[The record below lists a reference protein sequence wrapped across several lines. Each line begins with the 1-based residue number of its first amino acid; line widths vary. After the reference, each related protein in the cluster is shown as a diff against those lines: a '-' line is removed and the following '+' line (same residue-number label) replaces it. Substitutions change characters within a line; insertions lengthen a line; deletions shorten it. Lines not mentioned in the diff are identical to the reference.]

1 MSNKTNK
8 SNNLKR
14 MIMEKETL
22 NQIAKFFVNLYGE
35 EIEDIT
41 SDAIYEWWS
50 MNWSNWVD
58 ETNQDVYIEVEKAV
72 WAEINRL

>member
-1 MSNKTNK
+1 
-8 SNNLKR
+8 
-14 MIMEKETL
+14 MEKETL
-22 NQIAKFFVNLYGE
+22 NQIAKFFVNLYGD

-41 SDAIYEWWS
+41 SDSIYEWWS